1 VESEQASDLSAQVQG
16 ALTDTGL
23 PLYRGFCAPGDYL
36 IATLNTHAP
45 RVAELSGIDG
55 AAEGGMLSGFVS
67 ALFWLIV
74 IALLWWLI
82 RDIYFAFMAYA
93 RRLNEGV
100 RRAGRNVATRLGIAF
115 RHFELKKHA
124 RLAKAEVSEQGDL
137 NALELQVLRS
147 HSKLPPGHLAT
158 VKSLA
163 RVLRERPAQVQKALE
178 KLKTLS
184 LVDHDVSAAR
194 GEEGYKLTQF
204 GAVFLSSHM
213 RAQRS
218 QG

>member
-1 VESEQASDLSAQVQG
+1 MESEQASDLSAQVQG

-45 RVAELSGIDG
+45 RVAELSGID
-55 AAEGGMLSGFVS
+55 AAADGGLLSGLVS

-82 RDIYFAFMAYA
+82 RDIYFAVMAYA

-100 RRAGRNVATRLGIAF
+100 RRALRNIATRMGIAF
-115 RHFELKKHA
+115 RHFELKKQA
-124 RLAKAEVSEQGDL
+124 RLAKADVSEQGDL

-147 HSKLPPGHLAT
+147 HSKLPPGQLSTA
-158 VKSLA
+158 KGLA
-163 RVLRERPAQVQKALE
+163 RVLREPPAQIQRALE

-184 LVDHDVSAAR
+184 LVDRDVAVGK